1 VSAPTLSV
9 VLSFRNEADVIP
21 ELIGRLAKSLEGAGI
36 DYELIF
42 VNDASTDR
50 SLALLEEHRAR
61 DPRVK
66 IVNMSRRFGV
76 APCVIAGIHYA
87 RGQAVVYMDTDLQD
101 PPELIPTLVA
111 RWREGAD
118 VVYTVRTARQGES
131 PWKMRVT
138 RAAYRAIQMV
148 SDIQLPVEA
157 GDFKLLSRRVVDHLL
172 TLDEKDLYVR
182 GLVTWVGFEQVA
194 VPYERQARGAGDTH
208 FPLLRSWGP
217 ASSFVAGVTSFS
229 HAPLIAFLLLGLL
242 GGAVSVVA
250 LVALCCE
257 DRRPR
262 IEPARRVRIAA
273 LTRSRSASASRVC
286 TSRASTAKPGRP
298 RYIVER
304 AIGFDERAEQ
314 SPRRRA
320 STRADRRPLSAAR
333 PWVDRAASDCMSRS
347 SL

>member
-66 IVNMSRRFGV
+66 ILNMSRRFGV

-87 RGQAVVYMDTDLQD
+87 RGAAVVYMDTDLQD

-131 PWKMRVT
+131 VWKLRVT

-172 TLDEKDLYVR
+172 TLGEQDLYVR
-182 GLVTWVGFEQVA
+182 GLVTWVGFRQVA
-194 VPYERQARGAGDTH
+194 VPYERRARGAGDTH

-242 GGAVSVVA
+242 GGALSVIA
-250 LVALCCE
+250 LVALLLA
-257 DRRPR
+257 R
-262 IEPARRVRIAA
+262 IVAAAPSGTAWLVAFGALLWSTLALGIGVVGLYVARIHRDV
-273 LTRSRSASASRVC
+273 L
-286 TSRASTAKPGRP
+286 GRP
-298 RYIVER
+298 RYIVES
-304 AIGFDERAEQ
+304 AIGFDER
-314 SPRRRA
+314 S
-320 STRADRRPLSAAR
+320 
-333 PWVDRAASDCMSRS
+333 
-347 SL
+347 